1 MTSAGPHLFWITSR
15 AAGTAA
21 LALSSV
27 SVGVGL
33 SMGGKLMKRRSGD
46 NRVLHEA
53 LSLSV
58 MVALAIHAFSL
69 LGDKFMHP
77 SVVDITVPFAS
88 SYKTLWM
95 SVGVIAGWALVALG
109 LSYYLRA
116 KIGVARWRIIHRFTL
131 VAWIAGLVHS
141 LGMGTDAGQKWFLA
155 LVIVTAAPALI
166 FFGARMAA
174 VYTKRTAGSRA
185 PDVHARR
192 DPRLHPISQEVTR

>member
-1 MTSAGPHLFWITSR
+1 MTNAGPHLFWITSR

-21 LALSSV
+21 LVLSSV
-27 SVGVGL
+27 SVSVGL
-33 SMGGKLMKRRSGD
+33 SMGGKLMKRRTGD

-77 SVVDITVPFAS
+77 SVADVTVPFVS
-88 SYKTLWM
+88 SYKTGWM
-95 SVGVIAGWALVALG
+95 SAGIIAGWALVALG
-109 LSYYLRA
+109 LSYYLRG

-131 VAWIAGLVHS
+131 AAWIAGLVHS

-155 LVIVTAAPALI
+155 LVIVSAAPALS
-166 FFGARMAA
+166 FFGARIAD
-174 VYTKRTAGSRA
+174 VYAKRDDRSRA
-185 PDVHARR
+185 PDVNR
-192 DPRLHPISQEVTR
+192 DPRAFSRPQEVAR

>member
-1 MTSAGPHLFWITSR
+1 MTNAGPHLFWITSR

-21 LALSSV
+21 LVLSSV
-27 SVGVGL
+27 SVSVGL
-33 SMGGKLMKRRSGD
+33 SMGGKLMKRRNGD

-77 SVVDITVPFAS
+77 SVADVTIPFAS
-88 SYKTLWM
+88 SYKTGWM
-95 SVGVIAGWALVALG
+95 SAGIIAGWALVALG
-109 LSYYLRA
+109 LSYYLRG

-131 VAWIAGLVHS
+131 VAWIVGLVHS

-155 LVIVTAAPALI
+155 LVIVSAAPALV
-166 FFGARMAA
+166 FFGARMAD
-174 VYTKRTAGSRA
+174 VYAKRHDRSRA
-185 PDVHARR
+185 RDANRDARTFSMA
-192 DPRLHPISQEVTR
+192 PEVTR